1 MFIRSI
7 LENSAVVWH
16 SSLSIGNSND
26 LERIQK
32 SAVRIILNDRNL
44 EYDQAL
50 SKLSLDTLEKRREKL
65 CLAFAKNC
73 LKIEKAKMFFPVNKV
88 ERNYQTRNFEK
99 YKVNPFNTERYKKS
113 AIPYLQNLLNNEDL
127 EKRNFLRFRGV

>member
-7 LENSAVVWH
+7 LESSAAVWH
-16 SSLSIGNSND
+16 SSLSIRNSND

-50 SKLSLDTLEKRREKL
+50 SRLSLDTLEKRREKL

-73 LKIEKAKMFFPVNKV
+73 LKIEKAKMFF
-88 ERNYQTRNFEK
+88 Q
-99 YKVNPFNTERYKKS
+99 KS
-113 AIPYLQNLLNNEDL
+113 FFQNLLNIEDL